1 MYWYG
6 YMILGLMFLASLAV
20 AGAGIIIL
28 RNKSEWFYKALGL
41 ILSLLGTSILLT
53 LVIALLARLE
63 PFTAIAI
70 EIAVAAGLG
79 MFVFWLAMLVDCA
92 TNEKD
97 NSERLLWVLIII
109 FTNWIGALIYLLARR
124 PLRLKEAGR

>member
-6 YMILGLMFLASLAV
+6 YVILGLMFIASLAV

-28 RNKSEWFYKALGL
+28 RKKRDWFYKALGL
-41 ILSLLGTSILLT
+41 LISLLGISIFLS
-53 LVIALLARLE
+53 LVIAVLFEWE
-63 PFTAIAI
+63 PFTVIAI

-79 MFVFWLAMLVDCA
+79 IFIFWLAMLIDCA
-92 TNEKD
+92 INEKD
-97 NSERLLWVLIII
+97 NNERLLWVLIII

-124 PLRLKEAGR
+124 PLRLKKDGG

>member
-6 YMILGLMFLASLAV
+6 YVILGLMFLASLAV
-20 AGAGIIIL
+20 AGAGIVIL
-28 RNKSEWFYKALGL
+28 RRRREWFYQALGL
-41 ILSLLGTSILLT
+41 IISLLGISVFLT

-63 PFTAIAI
+63 PFTAIAV
-70 EIAVAAGLG
+70 EIAIAFGFG
-79 MFVFWLAMLVDCA
+79 IFVFWLAMLIDCA

-109 FTNWIGALIYLLARR
+109 LTNWVGALIYLLARR
-124 PLRLKEAGR
+124 PLRIKQTGR